1 MKKLTITL
9 ISLALTI
16 LLFGCVN
23 NNETNDINLE
33 INEIGLNTND
43 NYEEEVIEEK
53 ETENPITDDIDNDII
68 EDKTVL
74 VTTNNEEDTTEIINE
89 ENYLVIN
96 DELTEDQRKFINIL
110 NYMTVLTQK
119 VNAAKGDQLFLESA
133 YTILKNDIYPN
144 SVDIKT
150 QAQITNLMDTINS
163 YRMINVKKERLEYIY
178 EQNKA
183 QALREAIPNPIGL
196 LSAIQSG
203 SMLKTAASVLY
214 MTIDSLFKYKTAMS
228 QADKQF
234 IEDGWK

>member
-23 NNETNDINLE
+23 NNETNDTNLE

-89 ENYLVIN
+89 
-96 DELTEDQRKFINIL
+96 
-110 NYMTVLTQK
+110 
-119 VNAAKGDQLFLESA
+119 
-133 YTILKNDIYPN
+133 
-144 SVDIKT
+144 
-150 QAQITNLMDTINS
+150 
-163 YRMINVKKERLEYIY
+163 
-178 EQNKA
+178 
-183 QALREAIPNPIGL
+183 
-196 LSAIQSG
+196 
-203 SMLKTAASVLY
+203 
-214 MTIDSLFKYKTAMS
+214 
-228 QADKQF
+228 
-234 IEDGWK
+234 

>member
-23 NNETNDINLE
+23 NNETNDTNLE

-119 VNAAKGDQLFLESA
+119 VNAAKGDQLFLESV
-133 YTILKNDIYPN
+133 
-144 SVDIKT
+144 SFH
-150 QAQITNLMDTINS
+150 
-163 YRMINVKKERLEYIY
+163 LE
-178 EQNKA
+178 
-183 QALREAIPNPIGL
+183 
-196 LSAIQSG
+196 
-203 SMLKTAASVLY
+203 
-214 MTIDSLFKYKTAMS
+214 
-228 QADKQF
+228 
-234 IEDGWK
+234 

>member
-89 ENYLVIN
+89 
-96 DELTEDQRKFINIL
+96 
-110 NYMTVLTQK
+110 
-119 VNAAKGDQLFLESA
+119 
-133 YTILKNDIYPN
+133 
-144 SVDIKT
+144 
-150 QAQITNLMDTINS
+150 
-163 YRMINVKKERLEYIY
+163 
-178 EQNKA
+178 
-183 QALREAIPNPIGL
+183 
-196 LSAIQSG
+196 
-203 SMLKTAASVLY
+203 
-214 MTIDSLFKYKTAMS
+214 
-228 QADKQF
+228 
-234 IEDGWK
+234 

>member
-1 MKKLTITL
+1 MKKLTIKL

-23 NNETNDINLE
+23 NNETNDTNLE

-119 VNAAKGDQLFLESA
+119 VNAAKGDQLFL
-133 YTILKNDIYPN
+133 
-144 SVDIKT
+144 
-150 QAQITNLMDTINS
+150 
-163 YRMINVKKERLEYIY
+163 
-178 EQNKA
+178 
-183 QALREAIPNPIGL
+183 
-196 LSAIQSG
+196 
-203 SMLKTAASVLY
+203 
-214 MTIDSLFKYKTAMS
+214 
-228 QADKQF
+228 
-234 IEDGWK
+234 